1 MNHERNLINWTS
13 PKFKTFAFEGN
24 KKEVAFLYLE
34 AAQMFLP
41 NTFQHF
47 CRLRD
52 KQREGGGGGGREEPL
67 TALLGQL
74 PRANLSTVAQGAAG
88 RRPSGGE
95 GQLARDRVRQGSQ
108 TLSPAGPSDHPGLVP
123 SKVTVRCLQLNI

>member
-52 KQREGGGGGGREEPL
+52 KQREGGGAGAERKLLLHYWASCPEQIFPL
-67 TALLGQL
+67 WHRG
-74 PRANLSTVAQGAAG
+74 
-88 RRPSGGE
+88 
-95 GQLARDRVRQGSQ
+95 RQGGDPQAERGS
-108 TLSPAGPSDHPGLVP
+108 SR
-123 SKVTVRCLQLNI
+123 VTESGRAPRP

>member
-1 MNHERNLINWTS
+1 MNHERNLINRTS

-41 NTFQHF
+41 NTFYNISVDSEISKEKWF
-47 CRLRD
+47 
-52 KQREGGGGGGREEPL
+52 GWGEETL

-74 PRANLSTVAQGAAG
+74 PRANLSTVAEGAAG
-88 RRPSGGE
+88 WRPSGRE
-95 GQLARDRVRQGSQ
+95 WQLSRDGVKQGSR
-108 TLSPAGPSDHPGLVP
+108 TLSPAGPRDHPGLVP
-123 SKVTVRCLQLNI
+123 SKVTVRCLQLNM